1 MLGEIIGLAIITCG
15 VVIFYL
21 LGIAFDRDGI

>member
-1 MLGEIIGLAIITCG
+1 MLGEIIGLAIITYG

-21 LGIAFDRDGI
+21 LESAFDRDGI